1 MDIQKIYSQLKTQF
15 PNQEIFQNHPLADYT
30 TVKIGGPADIFVN
43 CLNNEQF
50 LSILQYISN
59 NNIKDFTILG
69 NGSNVLISDSGIR
82 GIVIKNSSSNI
93 EILNQ
98 TENNKNVDKI
108 DTHRNENEPNA
119 YLDFS
124 NLDYDESNE
133 PEILVKIDSGVNL
146 PYAINY
152 LIENGV
158 TGLQWFAYI
167 PGTIGG
173 AIYCNIH
180 GGNYHFSDYINEIEI
195 LNLDTNQIKT
205 YPKNEFGWDYDKS
218 FFQSNDNLIILSVT
232 LKLHLGDPIRAKNTA
247 EEWIKQKVKVQSMS
261 STGSVFKNPKLEECL
276 TIWSEQ
282 KSTGWIIDQE
292 LKLKGYAIGDAQI
305 SPLHANFIVNNGHA
319 TASDYFKLIN
329 LIQSQMQAK
338 FNWQFELEIKLLGEF

>member
-1 MDIQKIYSQLKTQF
+1 MDLNKVFTDLKNNF
-15 PNQEIFQNHPLADYT
+15 PNLEIFQNHSLADYT
-30 TVKIGGPADIFVN
+30 TVKIGGPADIFIN
-43 CLNNEQF
+43 CLNGDQF
-50 LSILQYISN
+50 LSVLQYISN
-59 NNIKDFTILG
+59 NNISNFTILG

-93 EILNQ
+93 EILNKI
-98 TENNKNVDKI
+98 ENNKNVDKI
-108 DTHRNENEPNA
+108 DTHRNENEPKT

-133 PEILVKIDSGVNL
+133 DEILVKIDSGVNL

-232 LKLHLGDPIRAKNTA
+232 LKLYLGNTDRAKDTVGK
-247 EEWIKQKVKVQSMS
+247 WVKQKAEIQSMN

-276 TIWSEQ
+276 PLWNEQ
-282 KSTGWIIDQE
+282 KSTGWIIDHE
-292 LKLKGYAIGDAQI
+292 LNVKGQSIGDAQI
-305 SPLHANFIVNNGHA
+305 SPLHANFIINNGNA
-319 TASDYFKLIN
+319 TAKDYLALIN
-329 LIQSQMQAK
+329 LIQSQMQKK
-338 FNWQFELEIKLLGEF
+338 FGFQFELEIKLLGKF

>member
-1 MDIQKIYSQLKTQF
+1 M
-15 PNQEIFQNHPLADYT
+15 EIIKNHPLAPFT
-30 TVKIGGPADIFVN
+30 TVKIGGPAETFITTDTTTEFIEVLKKN
-43 CLNNEQF
+43 DKTEPLT
-50 LSILQYISN
+50 L
-59 NNIKDFTILG
+59 LG

-108 DTHRNENEPNA
+108 DTHRNENEPNT

-173 AIYCNIH
+173 AIYCNTH

-282 KSTGWIIDQE
+282 KSTGWIIDHE
-292 LKLKGYAIGDAQI
+292 LKLKGYTVGDAQI

-329 LIQSQMQAK
+329 LVQSQMQAK
-338 FNWQFELEIKLLGEF
+338 YNWQFELEIKLLGEFLN

>member
-1 MDIQKIYSQLKTQF
+1 MDIEKVYLDLKAKF
-15 PNQEIFQNHPLADYT
+15 PNLEIYQNHPLAPYT

-59 NNIKDFTILG
+59 SNIKDFTILG

-82 GIVIKNSSSNI
+82 GIVVKNSSSNI

-98 TENNKNVDKI
+98 AENDKNIDKI
-108 DTHRNENEPNA
+108 NTHRTENEPEA
-119 YLDFS
+119 YLDFN
-124 NLDYDESNE
+124 NLDYDESDK

-180 GGNYHFSDYINEIEI
+180 GGNYHFSDYIHEIEI

-218 FFQSNDNLIILSVT
+218 FFQSNNNLVILSVI
-232 LKLHLGDPIRAKNTA
+232 LKLHLGDPLRAKNTA
-247 EEWIKQKVKVQSMS
+247 EEWIRQKAKIQSMS
-261 STGSVFKNPKLEECL
+261 SIGSVFKNPKLEECL
-276 TIWSEQ
+276 TIWNEQ
-282 KSTGWIIDQE
+282 KSTGWIIDHE
-292 LKLKGYAIGDAQI
+292 LNLKGYSIGDAQI
-305 SPLHANFIVNNGHA
+305 SPNHANFIINNGHT
-319 TASDYFKLIN
+319 TAKDYLALIN
-329 LIQSQMQAK
+329 LIQSKVQEK
-338 FNWQFELEIKLLGEF
+338 FGFKFEPEIKFLGQF